1 LEVAKSLEV
10 PTYYDRLLEL
20 KKEWDE
26 TEFDS
31 EVQRRISKEENGKK
45 VIMIEGQGW
54 KFHHPGRNCAAAH
67 LAIMRAVR
75 STF

>member
-1 LEVAKSLEV
+1 MAKSLEV
-10 PTYYDRLLEL
+10 PTYDRLLKL

-54 KFHHPGRNCAAAH
+54 KFHHPGRNCAAH